1 METNRSVF
9 RLSTLCSDVMNQPV
23 PALKIELWFVDKN
36 SIKELRFRVQF
47 QKCNPL

>member
-23 PALKIELWFVDKN
+23 PALKIDCGLSTKTV
-36 SIKELRFRVQF
+36 
-47 QKCNPL
+47 